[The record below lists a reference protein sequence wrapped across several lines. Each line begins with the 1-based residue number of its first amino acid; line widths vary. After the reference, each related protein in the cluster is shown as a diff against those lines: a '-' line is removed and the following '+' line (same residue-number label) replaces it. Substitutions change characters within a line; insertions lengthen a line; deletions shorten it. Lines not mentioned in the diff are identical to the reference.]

1 MKKLIWIIPAAI
13 LCMAGCNT
21 GDTPVETYKAD
32 EQQVEKADSM
42 KGNINSNPNIP
53 DAAKEA
59 MGTK

>member
-1 MKKLIWIIPAAI
+1 MKKLIWIIPAAVI
-13 LCMAGCNT
+13 CLAGCNS

-32 EQQVEKADSM
+32 PQVEKTDEMS
-42 KGNINSNPNIP
+42 KSINSNPNIP